1 MALVLQSNKLHS
13 GSRLEAAV
21 VPKLCFGF
29 REAPLFVSAFP
40 RGKGLLMSN
49 FNHEFAGLGRNQTLL
64 GQSREAIVPPLV
76 EAFAVALGR
85 FDDALF
91 DRAERAGNSQ
101 TAFLDGMREL
111 RRRRQEIVGGYRE
124 HLVKAWASLEQ
135 GQPIS
140 MEAAVADSGL
150 GLSLV
155 SEQELESRLAARNLA
170 SVILRDCKPVLARLD
185 RRLGLIAG
193 NLKLDSEHNPIGPEH
208 VGVAVQEA
216 FGTCEL
222 GLEVRLVLFKLCERD
237 LVPGIARLY
246 DALDEHLEKAG
257 VIPEMASRPTRRV
270 PDPPPRA
277 GRDGP
282 VAGEEASAP
291 AWAARF
297 THRMAGMKGGMQA
310 SMGQAGTGQSQPDLP
325 GGAQGVLLEA
335 LHHLLQESRGN
346 RPAPSRPRDSGP
358 GEDRP
363 LSPSEML
370 SVLSVLQ
377 STPSASLRA
386 AIGDSNESLAQRLK
400 SEVLSSASRLG
411 VDAASARLAP
421 VDEDAIDLV
430 GMLFDVM
437 LDERDLEGRPRE
449 LIGRLLVPFVKVALL
464 DRRMFVQ
471 KTHPAR
477 RLLNVLAEACEGNSG
492 ESPAERTLMAKVEE
506 VVDRL
511 TAEFN
516 ENLAI
521 FLTLEDE
528 FRDFLGQHKR
538 RIEIAE
544 RRATEIQR
552 GQERLEAA
560 AKRMNVELSARL
572 DGRSVPQAINDF
584 MRQPWAHH
592 VTMSVLREGDESE
605 GFRDALAL
613 ADGVLE
619 ELTEAQRQIIGKPWL
634 QAWRPSLQKVFASVG
649 MNSDAASC
657 AVDALHDTLQA
668 VAASR
673 PDLEKS
679 LPELPQ
685 VVLPKVEIESTPM
698 QLVAGTDTLD
708 FDSADAEHFRG
719 LPVGTW
725 LDFID
730 KDNRLQAGKLSW
742 VSPISAR
749 LLFVNRR
756 GVRFCVASPEELAVM
771 VRLGRLR
778 AHQQEDAFDSAMQ
791 GVIERLDP
799 VRPLAATA

>member
-1 MALVLQSNKLHS
+1 
-13 GSRLEAAV
+13 
-21 VPKLCFGF
+21 
-29 REAPLFVSAFP
+29 
-40 RGKGLLMSN
+40 MSSTSP
-49 FNHEFAGLGRNQTLL
+49 EFAGIGRNQSLL
-64 GQSREAIVPPLV
+64 DQSREAIVPPLV
-76 EAFAVALGR
+76 DAFAVALGR

-111 RRRRQEIVGGYRE
+111 RRRRQEIVGRFRD
-124 HLVKAWASLEQ
+124 HLAKAWRSLDA
-135 GQPIS
+135 GHPLS
-140 MEAAVADSGL
+140 MEAAFGDGSL
-150 GLSLV
+150 GLSLI

-170 SVILRDCKPVLARLD
+170 GVILRDCKPVLARLD
-185 RRLGLIAG
+185 RRLGLIG
-193 NLKLDSEHNPIGPEH
+193 GSVVLDSEHNPIGPEH
-208 VGVAVQEA
+208 VGVAVHEA

-222 GLEVRLVLFKLCERD
+222 TLEVRLVLFKLCERD
-237 LVPGIARLY
+237 VVPGIGRLY
-246 DALDEHLEKAG
+246 DALDQRLEKAG
-257 VIPEMASRPTRRV
+257 VIPEMAARATSRAAQPLT
-270 PDPPPRA
+270 A
-277 GRDGP
+277 AERD
-282 VAGEEASAP
+282 ALAAEEASAP

-310 SMGQAGTGQSQPDLP
+310 SLGQSGTGESAAFP

-346 RPAPSRPRDSGP
+346 RPSAPQRSEAGRD
-358 GEDRP
+358 ERP
-363 LSPSEML
+363 LSQNEML
-370 SVLSVLQ
+370 SVLSLLQ

-386 AIGDSNESLAQRLK
+386 AIGDTSESLAQRLK
-400 SEVLSSASRLG
+400 SEVLNSATRLG
-411 VDAASARLAP
+411 VDSASARLAP

-492 ESPAERTLMAKVEE
+492 ESAAERTLMAKVEE

-560 AKRMNVELSARL
+560 RTRMNVELVARL
-572 DGRSVPQAINDF
+572 DGRQVPQAIGDF

-592 VTMSVLREGDESE
+592 VTMTVLREGDDGE
-605 GFRDALAL
+605 GLRDALAL
-613 ADGVLE
+613 ADGVME
-619 ELTEAQRQIIGKPWL
+619 ELAEAQRQIIGKPWL

-649 MNSDAASC
+649 MNADAASS

-685 VVLPKVEIESTPM
+685 VVLPRTEEAPMPM

-708 FDSADAEHFRG
+708 FDSTDADHFRG
-719 LPVGTW
+719 LPIGTW

-791 GVIERLDP
+791 GVIERLEP
-799 VRPLAATA
+799 ARPLAATA